1 MLDEAVETVTLA
13 GAPWAGLLVA
23 ATLPFRLAQVWFLDR
38 LLEVGADASRYG
50 NVLAEAADV
59 TMLCFAIALAGRAV
73 YARACG
79 LAITSRGIPGRE
91 AWRVPAAALAA
102 YFLTMAFGVLIT
114 AAVALTVFGLALVS
128 VYNGLAIGTMELND
142 RVGLFAP
149 FRTLRR
155 RASLKIPLVLTFV
168 LFCATIAAWA
178 NLVMGTYL
186 LMTMSGAAGVA
197 ELPRAAALFSPS
209 NRVFLLLTAAG
220 ALLAVEPFR
229 IAAYVVFIRKLGSEE
244 RGDDLRTWFRELQRA
259 S

>member
-1 MLDEAVETVTLA
+1 MLDEAVETVTLT
-13 GAPWAGLLVA
+13 GAPWAGMLIMA
-23 ATLPFRLAQVWFLDR
+23 MLPFRLAQVWFVDR
-38 LLEVGADASRYG
+38 LLEVGGDASRYG
-50 NVLAEAADV
+50 NVLGEAANV

-79 LAITSRGIPGRE
+79 LAVTGRDMPGRE

-114 AAVALTVFGLALVS
+114 AAVALTIFGLALVS
-128 VYNGLAIGTMELND
+128 IYNGLALGTMELND
-142 RVGLFAP
+142 RVGLIAP

-168 LFCATIAAWA
+168 LFCATVVAWA
-178 NLVMGTYL
+178 NLMMGTYL
-186 LMTMSGAAGVA
+186 LMSMSGATGIV
-197 ELPRAAALFSPS
+197 ELPRAAALFSPA
-209 NRVFLLLTAAG
+209 NRVYVLLTLAG

-229 IAAYVVFIRKLGSEE
+229 IAAYVIFIRKLGSEE
-244 RGDDLRTWFRELQRA
+244 RGDDLRAWFRELQRA